1 MSRRWNNFA
10 VQRLINEYE
19 NFNFEKDFPA
29 TAKYVYVLS
38 QRMLMFIARWLLI
51 SVQSCRW
58 HAALNAV
65 PAVKKN
71 VDERTALLAKA

>member
-29 TAKYVYVLS
+29 TAKYVYVLFS
-38 QRMLMFIARWLLI
+38 TNVHVYRKRLLI
-51 SVQSCRW
+51 RVRPCRW